1 MVAGPVASQP
11 FSGVAVPGVSAR
23 LLARPPSRTRRAA
36 APARAASARGG
47 LARRL
52 DQEPRTI
59 ISPPL
64 ARAAQPALDA
74 TARPYDDGAP
84 NHPVGPFAPRRS
96 RPKCRPTSE
105 RRRLGN

>member
-52 DQEPRTI
+52 DQEQRTI

-64 ARAAQPALDA
+64 ARAAKPALDG
-74 TARPYDDGAP
+74 T
-84 NHPVGPFAPRRS
+84 RS
-96 RPKCRPTSE
+96 EEHTSE
-105 RRRLGN
+105 IQSLMRISYAGFCLKKTHRSTHTTTH

>member
-1 MVAGPVASQP
+1 MTAVISPFELRTFSTVTWLVAGPVASQP

-47 LARRL
+47 LASRW
-52 DQEPRTI
+52 DQAQRTI

-64 ARAAQPALDA
+64 ARAEKQAH
-74 TARPYDDGAP
+74 DGP
-84 NHPVGPFAPRRS
+84 DRRHA
-96 RPKCRPTSE
+96 E
-105 RRRLGN
+105 G

>member
-1 MVAGPVASQP
+1 MIRRPPSTTRTDPLFPYTTLFRAQP
-11 FSGVAVPGVSAR
+11 FSCVAVPGVSAR

-52 DQEPRTI
+52 DQEQRTI

-64 ARAAQPALDA
+64 ARAAKPALDG
-74 TARPYDDGAP
+74 TARPYDEGAP
-84 NHPVGPFAPRRS
+84 DIPVCAVA
-96 RPKCRPTSE
+96 
-105 RRRLGN
+105 RRRC